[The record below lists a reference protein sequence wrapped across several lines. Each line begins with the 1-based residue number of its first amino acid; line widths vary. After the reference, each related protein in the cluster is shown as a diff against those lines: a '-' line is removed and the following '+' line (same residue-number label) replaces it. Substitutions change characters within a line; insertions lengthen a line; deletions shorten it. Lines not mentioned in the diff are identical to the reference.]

1 MSVDEFRNRNDLD
14 YSRWLADHSRGNVIN
29 IERTYNPRDAR
40 LHAAY
45 CETIT
50 GTPHEGTLSPAA
62 GSRSV
67 RGH

>member
-14 YSRWLADHSRGNVIN
+14 YSRWLADHSRGYVIN
-29 IERTYNPRDAR
+29 IERTYNPCDAR

-50 GTPHEGTLSPAA
+50 GTPHEGTLH
-62 GSRSV
+62 RRLV
-67 RGH
+67 KVFRGH

>member
-14 YSRWLADHSRGNVIN
+14 YSRYSRGYVIN

-45 CETIT
+45 CETMT
-50 GTPHEGTLSPAA
+50 GTSHEGTLSPTA
-62 GSRSV
+62 GSRSA